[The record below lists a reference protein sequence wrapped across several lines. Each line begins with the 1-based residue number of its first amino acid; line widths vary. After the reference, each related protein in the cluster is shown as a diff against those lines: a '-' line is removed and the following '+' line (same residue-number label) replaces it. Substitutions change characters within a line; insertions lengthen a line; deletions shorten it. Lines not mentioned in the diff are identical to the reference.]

1 MARIITQLTKTADRT
16 EIIASLGRFG
26 EVTTLSHI
34 PRIIY
39 VDGPASAADPIRG
52 IPGVQSATVETPE
65 DFAPD
70 SDHVFAPM
78 QPENTGQ
85 MPLVIHGHKPGA
97 SLWNSFYDLLI
108 PGQAVTFRYSPSNDG
123 TGVNIYVVDSGV
135 NSTHQEFG
143 ARYGSRLTDKFSG
156 DPLGFHGSAVASVAA
171 GANLGVAPGATIYDA
186 RCFPTEGTTSSSNL
200 IDGMNDCLAHF
211 TGQSN
216 PGVMNCSFGGTGGS
230 DPYDAVID
238 ACVDAG
244 LPVCVSSGN
253 SGDNLTE
260 TGGLNEYWPA
270 ENPDA
275 ITVGGLDSYMRL
287 HPSANYYGAVDIYA
301 MFQQWTTAH
310 VPDNDSYRTPGR
322 VRGTSF
328 SAPMVAGMMA
338 RALEG
343 TTKMTSRAEHDTFR
357 SDFLADYGVEDI
369 GDFGGG
375 ILAGAK
381 RLYIPDVTRLSVD
394 PYTGPTIGIPAST
407 PVVVDIA
414 RLHMLVG
421 AVPGSVSVRRSRTH
435 VITGSRVDAV
445 SARHARTHIIVEE

>member
-1 MARIITQLTKTADRT
+1 MARIIVQLTKTAARA
-16 EIIASLGRFG
+16 EVIASLGRFG
-26 EVTTLSHI
+26 EITTLSHI
-34 PRIIY
+34 PRIVY

-52 IPGVQSATVETPE
+52 IPGVQSATIETPE
-65 DFAPD
+65 DFAPN

-85 MPLVIHGHKPGA
+85 MPLVIHGHRHGA
-97 SLWNSFYDLLI
+97 RLWNSFYDLLI
-108 PGQAVTFRYSPSNDG
+108 PGQAATYRYSPVNDG

-135 NSTHQEFG
+135 NSAHQEFG

-171 GANLGVAPGATIYDA
+171 GANLGVAPGVTIYDA
-186 RCFPTEGTTSSSNL
+186 RVFPTEGGASSSDIL
-200 IDGMNDCLAHF
+200 DGMNDCLAHF
-211 TGQSN
+211 SGQSN
-216 PGVMNCSFGGTGGS
+216 PGVMNCSFGGQGGS

-253 SGDNLTE
+253 NGLNLTD
-260 TGGLNEYWPA
+260 TGGLNQYWPA

-287 HPSANYYGAVDIYA
+287 HPGANYYGTVDIYA
-301 MFQQWTTAH
+301 MYHQWTTAD
-310 VPDNDSYRTPGR
+310 VPDSDSYRTPGR

-328 SAPMVAGMMA
+328 STPMVAGMMA
-338 RALEG
+338 RALQG
-343 TTKMTSRAEHDTFR
+343 TTKMTTRAEHDTFR
-357 SDFLADYGVEDI
+357 ADFLANYGVEDI

-381 RLYIPDVTRLSVD
+381 RLYVPDVSLLSVD
-394 PYTGPTIGIPAST
+394 PYTGPTLGIPAST

-414 RLHMLVG
+414 RSHMVVG
-421 AVPGSVSVRRSRTH
+421 AAADSVSARRAATH
-435 VITGSRVDAV
+435 ALAGAAADAV
-445 SARHARTHIIVEE
+445 SARHTRTHIIVEE